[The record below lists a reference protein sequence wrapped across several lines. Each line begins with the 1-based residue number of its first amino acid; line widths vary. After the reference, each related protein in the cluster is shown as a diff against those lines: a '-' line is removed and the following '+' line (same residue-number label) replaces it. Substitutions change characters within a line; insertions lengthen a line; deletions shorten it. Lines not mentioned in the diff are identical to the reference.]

1 MAEHVGAD
9 WYVKGNNNRGP
20 GIRLLRNFSH
30 SILRVA
36 LS

>member
-1 MAEHVGAD
+1 MAAHVGAD
-9 WYVKGNNNRGP
+9 WYVNGNNNRGL
-20 GIRLLRNFSH
+20 GVCLLRNFSH